1 MQNLLNLLRLWFLYK
16 WRFIQL
22 TSNVLV
28 TIGDRNFFNSKC
40 SELNINALNG
50 KMETKQNNS
59 RLEWI
64 HSQSVFTGETWNAYT
79 NIGRTN
85 MNNCRG
91 RLRKAACFRWQ
102 RMTSISPPLLS
113 SSILWW
119 LMRQREI
126 DEGVSWSSYPFHF
139 YKKNIQLVEEV

>member
-1 MQNLLNLLRLWFLYK
+1 MQNLLNLLRLWFLYQ

-28 TIGDRNFFNSKC
+28 TIGDRNFFYSKC

-50 KMETKQNNS
+50 KMETKQYNS
-59 RLEWI
+59 RLEGI
-64 HSQSVFTGETWNAYT
+64 DSQSVFTGETWNAYT

-91 RLRKAACFRWQ
+91 RLRKAACVQWQ
-102 RMTSISPPLLS
+102 RITSISPPLLS
-113 SSILWW
+113 SPLQFSDEWW
-119 LMRQREI
+119 GRER

-139 YKKNIQLVEEV
+139 YKNIYN